1 MISYIDNVLRRTVND
16 AVKAYTAK
24 VDAEEKREQYKRLQ
38 NSSQFARVGALGR
51 NMLDNT
57 GKDLKEKVKEHSN
70 DLERLLKSLKQ
81 LPEMSANFLD
91 LSARV
96 EEQKIMDYIR
106 EVKEWIES
114 TRPLVL
120 KLTTASPVAPAVP
133 TDASPVKGYFV
144 EDGQIDDVH
153 PSPTKRRRA
162 APPDSSPATDLFAR
176 LTHAE
181 YRIEEIYNILNRGKS
196 SPELQQMIDDTI
208 DSMWAVKMGSSAS
221 SNRQLSNR
229 ADELGNRVMSEAEDV
244 ASMLTLR
251 GRTELELKAMRE
263 EHQQLLQQQAQVYI
277 TCFTTV
283 WKLPVTDM
291 YISIAQSQGREA
303 AMQKELDQ
311 NSALMQRME
320 QQMQQLLAQRQD
332 PAFHLAEATRSQI
345 GTIAC
350 ETITQ
355 EVEPAMTHFKFAVEG
370 HINGQ
375 HRLIY
380 QTLWEKLE
388 PSLQLTE
395 RIYQWFNSQVQM
407 QKQVA

>member
-1 MISYIDNVLRRTVND
+1 MMSYIDNVPHRTVND

-24 VDAEEKREQYKRLQ
+24 ADAEEKREQYKRLQ

-51 NMLDNT
+51 NILDNT

-70 DLERLLKSLKQ
+70 DFERLLKSLKQ

-96 EEQKIMDYIR
+96 EEQRIMDYIR

-120 KLTTASPVAPAVP
+120 KLTTVSPAAPAVP
-133 TDASPVKGYFV
+133 TDASPVKGYSV

-153 PSPTKRRRA
+153 PSPTKRCRA
-162 APPDSSPATDLFAR
+162 TSPDSSPATDLFAR
-176 LTHAE
+176 LTRAE

-196 SPELQQMIDDTI
+196 SPELQQMIDDSI

-263 EHQQLLQQQAQVYI
+263 EHQQLLQQQAQVCI

-291 YISIAQSQGREA
+291 
-303 AMQKELDQ
+303 
-311 NSALMQRME
+311 
-320 QQMQQLLAQRQD
+320 
-332 PAFHLAEATRSQI
+332 
-345 GTIAC
+345 
-350 ETITQ
+350 
-355 EVEPAMTHFKFAVEG
+355 
-370 HINGQ
+370 
-375 HRLIY
+375 
-380 QTLWEKLE
+380 
-388 PSLQLTE
+388 
-395 RIYQWFNSQVQM
+395 
-407 QKQVA
+407 